1 MYANV
6 VNQIFN
12 LFICK
17 SSRMSLF
24 TQRMDNYI
32 IYMGISFELLLALAL
47 NETLFM
53 VQLIGTRDTIFMHYG
68 LAAIPFGIVQLI
80 LDEIRK
86 YLIRNLPPKELE
98 DPLKRK

>member
-1 MYANV
+1 
-6 VNQIFN
+6 
-12 LFICK
+12 
-17 SSRMSLF
+17 
-24 TQRMDNYI
+24 
-32 IYMGISFELLLALAL
+32 MGISFELLLALAL